1 MDPATGEVVED
12 VEQFNLMAGI
22 EQIGITEE
30 GGVGETRDIKL
41 YIKHGTNGLPYECTT
56 GDRIEY
62 KGRTWKVTVVDPE
75 FTSKDSIASC
85 INNRGCSHA
94 SFSMRLSS
102 PFPAACPSAVTS
114 FRQFV
119 SRFFWGPNSKKL

>member
-1 MDPATGEVVED
+1 MGLDLDGIFGGVANTLINQTFNTPILYIHSKGMSYDPATGEVVED

-22 EQIGITEE
+22 EQIDISEE
-30 GGVGETRDIKL
+30 GGVGETREIKL

-62 KGRTWKVTVVDPE
+62 KNRTWKVTVIDPE

-85 INNRGCSHA
+85 ITARN
-94 SFSMRLSS
+94 
-102 PFPAACPSAVTS
+102 
-114 FRQFV
+114 Q
-119 SRFFWGPNSKKL
+119 

>member
-1 MDPATGEVVED
+1 MGLDLDGIFGGVANTLINQTFNTPILYIHSKGMSYDPATGEVVED

-41 YIKHGTNGLPYECTT
+41 YIKHGANGLPYECTT

-75 FTSKDSIASC
+75 FTSKDSIASY
-85 INNRGCSHA
+85 ITARN
-94 SFSMRLSS
+94 
-102 PFPAACPSAVTS
+102 
-114 FRQFV
+114 Q
-119 SRFFWGPNSKKL
+119 

>member
-1 MDPATGEVVED
+1 MGLDLDGIFGGVADTLINQTFNTPIVYIYSKGMSYDPATGEVVEN

-41 YIKHGTNGLPYECTT
+41 YIKHGINGLPYECTT

-75 FTSKDSIASC
+75 FTSKDSIASY
-85 INNRGCSHA
+85 ITARN
-94 SFSMRLSS
+94 
-102 PFPAACPSAVTS
+102 
-114 FRQFV
+114 Q
-119 SRFFWGPNSKKL
+119 